1 MGSDA
6 TISIS
11 VEMLNVIILFLF
23 LHVILR
29 LILPAQQFVVR
40 FSLMNEKFWSAVWMF
55 HRPVSVSGRAAPAPS
70 PCWTAAAPGLY
81 FGTDI
86 DRSPAAVF
94 KKKFNGNTKTLTK
107 YKKFRKIIVQ
117 FLPAEVFCLFHF
129 LSAAPFLHTGAGS
142 HRHVLL
148 FS

>member
-1 MGSDA
+1 MQPFQSVLRCWMSSFCFYFFMLSCDWFFLLNSLWLDFLLWMKGSDLQ
-6 TISIS
+6 S
-11 VEMLNVIILFLF
+11 E
-23 LHVILR
+23 R
-29 LILPAQQFVVR
+29 
-40 FSLMNEKFWSAVWMF
+40 F

-94 KKKFNGNTKTLTK
+94 KKKFNGNNKTLTK